1 MSILDKLIKET
12 NKIDFLFPNSF
23 EQLMNSEYY
32 DYDKFEWFLYYV
44 FKMDGSNVQKVGA
57 KGKGDGG
64 ADLIVSDKLPDGGVR
79 RIGIQAKY
87 WKNRVGTGPINQL
100 ASAKSRHGLTDLWI
114 VTTSDLTT
122 DAKEI
127 AEAMDIKILR
137 GEDVENLIEHIKRLY
152 QKDIDEK
159 GESSIEFLQEERKP
173 VKKEKTKVSIKTE
186 KTTDTELVKKLK
198 ELRSEISRKHKIYP
212 IYMVYNNTNIDD
224 LIAASPK
231 TLDELSKVKGFGP
244 AKLDLFGNDI
254 IELFKANE
262 NKSSLDIP
270 KEDEVLFNKLIAERP
285 RIASFNKISEES
297 VYSDQVA
304 RNLAKMKPK
313 NLKHLERI
321 YGFDKKNIEIFGDY
335 LIKFISR
342 NV

>member
-1 MSILDKLIKET
+1 MNILNKLIKET
-12 NKIDFLFPNSF
+12 NKIDFLFPKSF
-23 EQLMNSEYY
+23 EQLMNSQYY

-137 GEDVENLIEHIKRLY
+137 GEDVENLIEHVKRLY
-152 QKDIDEK
+152 QRDVDEK
-159 GESSIEFLQEERKP
+159 GESSIEFLQEEVKP
-173 VKKEKTKVSIKTE
+173 VKKEKINFSKRTE
-186 KTTDTELVKKLK
+186 KTNDTELVKKLK

-212 IYMVYNNTNIDD
+212 IYMVYNNANIDD
-224 LIAASPK
+224 LIAVSPK
-231 TLDELSKVKGFGP
+231 SLDELSKVKGFGP
-244 AKLDLFGNDI
+244 AKAGLFGNDI
-254 IELFKANE
+254 IELFKIKEEKIPNE
-262 NKSSLDIP
+262 D
-270 KEDEVLFNKLIAERP
+270 DELFNKLITERP
-285 RIASFNKISEES
+285 RIASFNKIAEES
-297 VYSDQVA
+297 VYTDQVA

-321 YGFDKKNIEIFGDY
+321 YGFDKKNIPIFGDY

-342 NV
+342 NT

>member
-1 MSILDKLIKET
+1 M
-12 NKIDFLFPNSF
+12 
-23 EQLMNSEYY
+23 
-32 DYDKFEWFLYYV
+32 
-44 FKMDGSNVQKVGA
+44 
-57 KGKGDGG
+57 
-64 ADLIVSDKLPDGGVR
+64 
-79 RIGIQAKY
+79 
-87 WKNRVGTGPINQL
+87 
-100 ASAKSRHGLTDLWI
+100 TDLWI